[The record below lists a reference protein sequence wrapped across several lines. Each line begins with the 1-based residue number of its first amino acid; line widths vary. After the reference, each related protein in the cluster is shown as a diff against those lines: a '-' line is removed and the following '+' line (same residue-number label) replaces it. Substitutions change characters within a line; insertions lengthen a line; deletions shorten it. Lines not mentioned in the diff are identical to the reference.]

1 MKAHWLK
8 GVCWFVIV
16 AAAAAYAG
24 PVRAQNTSVKT
35 LTRKEA
41 LIVAESTEEAALLYT
56 MYNGRL
62 KNCIE
67 KEVVKPCESD
77 WVSCIENAW
86 VVQFTIGDVCYVE
99 QDGRLGLTILID
111 ALTGRVLSRYPEA
124 GYFRDPRYCMDD
136 SDCLC
141 GQANDQ
147 GRQCYN
153 FISAQVEGV
162 ADFQCRECRCV
173 NSECVIPG
181 K

>member
-1 MKAHWLK
+1 MKAHWLRNTVLTIMI
-8 GVCWFVIV
+8 GVM
-16 AAAAAYAG
+16 YAV
-24 PVRAQNTSVKT
+24 PAMAQKASAKT

-67 KEVVKPCESD
+67 KEVIKPCESD

-99 QDGRLGLTILID
+99 QDGRLGLTVLID
-111 ALTGRVLSRYPEA
+111 SLTGRVLSRYPEA
-124 GYFRDPRYCMDD
+124 GYFKAPRFCLDD

-141 GQANDQ
+141 GKET
-147 GRQCYN
+147 GEPRKCYN

-162 ADFQCRECRCV
+162 ADFQCRQCRCV
-173 NSECVIPG
+173 QNECVPG
-181 K
+181 DT